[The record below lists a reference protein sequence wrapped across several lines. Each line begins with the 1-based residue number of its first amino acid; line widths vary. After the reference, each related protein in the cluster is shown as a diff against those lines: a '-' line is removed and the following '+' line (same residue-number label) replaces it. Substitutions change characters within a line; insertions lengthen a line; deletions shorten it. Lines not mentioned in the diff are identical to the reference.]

1 MEGMKYLENSSE
13 LKAFC
18 KSTLYVKLENI
29 SILSVMRDID

>member
-18 KSTLYVKLENI
+18 KSTFYVTLENV
-29 SILSVMRDID
+29 SILLVMRDID